1 MLNKYDFTNNDDVI
15 DQPSILK
22 ITSDQVQI
30 IHAGG
35 TSPDTKEIPEE
46 GLVIQIGNIDS
57 FIPPAQDPIDPD
69 DPEPIPTPTPEDG
82 ITMTVMI
89 VNSAGG
95 KLNIRRLQLLLW
107 DEDNQQIQS
116 VTGTITTN
124 NRIEQGSSAR
134 CTVIFEKEYEG
145 LHFASEEQY
154 SETSYLCNCGYKING
169 SDYTFTTSGVSESYI
184 FQDGGSFTVTIPNNT
199 TEWMGGGQTPT
210 YDTDPDPDPQ
220 PSGDGNI
227 SFTLVNNCGYEVRL
241 CGEANLNIY
250 RNPTDSH
257 GDYAAQLGV
266 HIKGQHSSDWTN
278 NDIILQPGGTKSWTA
293 TIDNGYLT
301 GNYYICKNDNP
312 YWAGPIFIYSKY
324 YSVSRSSVQHG
335 NGMYFTD
342 TETQV
347 LQANKNYTFTI
358 TKMNEKAIL
367 ADTSTTVTSLV
378 SSGKSYAILYEGQTS
393 LPQ

>member
-30 IHAGG
+30 IHASG
-35 TSPDTKEIPEE
+35 TDTEEIPEE

-57 FIPPAQDPIDPD
+57 FIPPTPDPIDPD
-69 DPEPIPTPTPEDG
+69 DPEPTPSPDPTPDPG
-82 ITMTVMI
+82 
-89 VNSAGG
+89 
-95 KLNIRRLQLLLW
+95 
-107 DEDNQQIQS
+107 
-116 VTGTITTN
+116 
-124 NRIEQGSSAR
+124 
-134 CTVIFEKEYEG
+134 
-145 LHFASEEQY
+145 
-154 SETSYLCNCGYKING
+154 
-169 SDYTFTTSGVSESYI
+169 
-184 FQDGGSFTVTIPNNT
+184 P
-199 TEWMGGGQTPT
+199 
-210 YDTDPDPDPQ
+210 DPDPDPQ

-301 GNYYICKNDNP
+301 GNYYICKNDSP

-342 TETQV
+342 TETQA

-358 TKMNEKAIL
+358 TKMNEDAIL

-378 SSGKSYAILYEGQTS
+378 SSGKRYAILYEGQTS